1 MRAHYRVVGRLGRA
15 PVTPGTV
22 TITRDSGLF
31 TVRARRARKTWTLP
45 LSTVA
50 ELVVARVARL
60 EADELRRSRRAS
72 HRRRRPL
79 ELVRGSPRAR
89 ARDGGQV
96 PVKNIT

>member
-15 PVTPGTV
+15 RVTGGSV

-50 ELVVARVARL
+50 ELVVAKVARL
-60 EADELRRSRRAS
+60 EADELRRAMRSARG
-72 HRRRRPL
+72 RRRPL
-79 ELVRGSPRAR
+79 ELVGLPPRAR
-89 ARDGGQV
+89 ARDGG
-96 PVKNIT
+96 